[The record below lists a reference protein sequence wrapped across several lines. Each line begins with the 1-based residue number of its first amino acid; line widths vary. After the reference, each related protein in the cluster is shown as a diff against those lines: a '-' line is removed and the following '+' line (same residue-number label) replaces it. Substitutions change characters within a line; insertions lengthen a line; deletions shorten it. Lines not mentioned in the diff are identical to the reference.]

1 MKKKK
6 LNSKLSV
13 DKETIANLNL
23 EPLSSEQTEVLQ
35 GGAGTAFTS
44 GSSCCHATAPVY
56 TSCA

>member
-23 EPLSSEQTEVLQ
+23 EHLSSEKTELIQ
-35 GGAGTAFTS
+35 GGAGTAFTN
-44 GSSCCHATAPVY
+44 GASCCHTNGSSY
-56 TSCA
+56 TSCC